1 MEKIMIKRIAS
12 VTLVTL
18 LIVTICKTSAYA
30 GTSAGDEVKPAE
42 NTSTGD
48 NKHVNEKLRID
59 ILKLVADAKAG
70 KVAPAPRPQIQP
82 RQSNSLSKGT
92 KIAIAVGVVVAVVAI
107 IVIAKTD
114 AGPSGPIG
122 IF

>member
-1 MEKIMIKRIAS
+1 MLKRIAS
-12 VTLVTL
+12 MTLVTL
-18 LIVTICKTSAYA
+18 IVFTFCRSSAYA
-30 GTSAGDEVKPAE
+30 RAFSGDEVKPAE
-42 NTSTGD
+42 NSAAED
-48 NKHVNEKLRID
+48 AAKKKVNEKLRTD
-59 ILKLVADAKAG
+59 ILKLLADAKAG
-70 KVAPAPRPQIQP
+70 RVALEPRPQIQS

-114 AGPSGPIG
+114 PGPSGPIR